1 MLPGVR
7 WGLFLLG
14 YTSRVGKLW
23 KFWTVEG
30 QTCWQMKFGVGSWLE
45 AFSKVLL
52 NLKSKWIELKLVTL
66 LFVSVVAIGMMV
78 CLCIMYVLYSF
89 GIIRVV
95 SPQGGTGGLPSGW
108 SPIRVSSVRVVFHHD
123 GLPSGRSSIRV
134 ISHQGG
140 LLSGWSS
147 IMVVSH
153 QGGLST
159 GQSSTRV
166 FSHEG
171 GLPSGVP
178 LYTVAIHLD
187 KVSKIT
193 SVVCCPCQ
201 NRHFQEGE
209 GYQQECQECLCYQ
222 GSVRCQLLPCPPVR
236 CSHPVTDGCCPSCT
250 DCLYEG
256 RRYYNGQSLPD
267 RRDVCGECFCRV
279 RAVLSAGDLG
289 QISLD
294 YCLYICIGW
303 GEE

>member
-1 MLPGVR
+1 M
-7 WGLFLLG
+7 
-14 YTSRVGKLW
+14 
-23 KFWTVEG
+23 
-30 QTCWQMKFGVGSWLE
+30 
-45 AFSKVLL
+45 
-52 NLKSKWIELKLVTL
+52 
-66 LFVSVVAIGMMV
+66 
-78 CLCIMYVLYSF
+78 
-89 GIIRVV
+89 
-95 SPQGGTGGLPSGW
+95 
-108 SPIRVSSVRVVFHHD
+108 
-123 GLPSGRSSIRV
+123 
-134 ISHQGG
+134 
-140 LLSGWSS
+140 
-147 IMVVSH
+147 VSH

-294 YCLYICIGW
+294 YCLYACVG
-303 GEE
+303 